1 MLSIRRAVEMLIAA
15 SIPARCRSCT
25 KFAAHCAALF
35 HWRACRCG
43 IRRKQR
49 AESSRPTQRAGED
62 TGPYEQPKP
71 VGGDVPI
78 APRAA
83 KGRPYG
89 GGGKP
94 PPYMVR
100 FLWRL
105 TTRQAQTSRAAKG
118 RPYGGAPGRRA
129 LQKRRI
135 LQYPGAL

>member
-1 MLSIRRAVEMLIAA
+1 MLSLELSVLSIRRAVEMLIAA

-89 GGGKP
+89 G
-94 PPYMVR
+94 
-100 FLWRL
+100 
-105 TTRQAQTSRAAKG
+105 
-118 RPYGGAPGRRA
+118 APGRRA
-129 LQKRRI
+129 LQKGCM
-135 LQYPGAL
+135 LHHPGAL